1 MTSKQTLSGDSDK
14 VQEEI
19 VGDASL
25 SEMMSEC
32 FQLVKVSLEERLQTE
47 TMIRD
52 LQLQIEAFNGKVQME
67 QNIEVMADRMLG
79 SLGMVINQEELL
91 DYSVMGKIAHVERNT
106 SLLVEQYRWF
116 LYEVDQLRQCLLEGG
131 FNVGLQEEFGYGS
144 VFSVARDELLEL
156 KKREEEVLEKISHL
170 EDMNGKLIGE
180 LEKEK
185 AMVETTNSEIEK
197 VKVELDQEKNRCANT
212 KEKLSMAVT
221 KGKALVQQRDSL
233 RQSLAEKTSEL
244 EKCLIELQE
253 KSSVAETADLCKVEL
268 ARSEHLVAS
277 LQETLSNR
285 NVLLERC
292 EEVFSEANV
301 PEELQSMDISERLK
315 WLVNLVASLQET
327 LSEKNAI
334 FENFEAIFSQ
344 TSVFKEI
351 ESMDMM
357 ERLKWLLNLVASLQE
372 MLSQRNRILDSLEEN
387 LSQVNAPVEVNS
399 METLEKFKWIVE
411 ERNALKD
418 NLVEF
423 HKFKDALSLVDLP
436 ETASPSD
443 LETRIGWLKESINQA
458 KGEINMLQD
467 EIVRTKEAANNEID
481 RLTAALLAESQAKE
495 YIKMEMDAL
504 ACKLEGVAKEAHQ
517 ASSEKDQM
525 VKLLLEGSGIT
536 ESYSDVA
543 ELIERCFGKL
553 KEQSVAS
560 FGISP
565 ADAEVFERIQNLLYV
580 RDQELTLSEKLL
592 EEDMLVRSEVSNLS
606 NELRVASA
614 ELAALKEEKNSLQK
628 DLQRSEEKST
638 LLREKLSL
646 AVKKGKG
653 LVQDRENLKLSL
665 DEKNSEIEKL
675 KIELHK
681 QEYMVSGYRDQINR
695 LSTDLEQIPKLEAE
709 LIDIKNQR
717 DQLEQFLLESNNM
730 LQRVI
735 ESVDQIVLPVNSV
748 FKEPVEKV
756 NWLAGYMNECQKSK
770 SQAEEELDIV
780 KENST
785 ILASKLVDAQQ
796 TIKSLEDALSIADSR
811 ITQLKEEQRE
821 IEAAK
826 ESAEQDLQKS
836 KDEAHAQTNKLAEAC
851 ASRQSLEDALSLAEN
866 NISLVIK
873 EREEAQLSK
882 AATETELER
891 VREEVA
897 VQTGKLTEAYKTIKS
912 LEDALSV
919 AEANMSSLT
928 EQNNNLQV
936 GGTNLEYELKE
947 LKEKAESQASKLAD
961 ASTTMRYLEDAL
973 SKADNDISV
982 LKGEKR
988 IAEQE
993 ISTLDSKLKACM
1005 DELAITSG
1013 SLENRSAELIHHF
1026 SDLQMHMRNESLLPI
1041 VRQHFEKE
1049 FENLRNMDIIL
1060 RDIKKHLVNTGSEL
1074 LPGHPIM
1081 EVIQ

>member
-481 RLTAALLAESQAKE
+481 RLTAALLAESQEKE

>member
-681 QEYMVSGYRDQINR
+681 QESMVSGYRDQINR

>member
-481 RLTAALLAESQAKE
+481 RLTAALLAESQEKE

-681 QEYMVSGYRDQINR
+681 QESMVSGYRDQINR